1 MSYDQIPQELK
12 ALRQWVCYGA
22 PDMPLK
28 TPFNPETGKPAKAG
42 DPSTWTIF
50 EAALDAIQ
58 GYRGIGFEFATDGGI
73 VGIDFDHCM
82 NKETMKLDPTVEQ
95 WVKAFNSYT
104 EISPSGEGLHILCKG
119 QLPSK
124 TGKRRGG
131 IEMYDHG
138 RYFTMTGA
146 QYGPPKPLRDAQ
158 DVIDQLYQELS
169 KKDVPQSQ
177 KTGLVGVVPTTRKSS
192 NFLELSA
199 IIQDAKN
206 AKNGQRFSRLWEGNI
221 SGYPSHSEA
230 DQALC
235 NILAFYTIKDPQA
248 MDQLFR
254 MSGLMRDKWDEKHG
268 GRTYGEMTIQK
279 AIEGTLEVYKP
290 AKKRNAQKESVKATG
305 KLQLIS
311 MADVKTTQP
320 EYLIEP
326 YFPKGQ
332 LTVLAGVSGAG
343 KTWFLVG
350 IAALI
355 SSGRYFITEEE
366 GVTNPRPPAKVIYLT
381 QENDIDNI
389 SWRLDTTDAIRGNI
403 LGVESSTDSLGLPV
417 TLSSG
422 SIEETVKEVRPA
434 MIIFD
439 PIQSYLGAKVNMNA
453 ANEIRPIL
461 DRLIE
466 LGRKYQ
472 CSIVLV
478 SHMSKKTDL
487 GALDRILG
495 SSDIRNAARS
505 ILVVGYDPQDK
516 NTRVLAHAKNS
527 LGAPGPSITFH
538 IDDGGIHFDS
548 IVDPD
553 EFDADTIVSPP
564 TKYTRNKPAVTLTK
578 AINRLEEL
586 LDQEGAIAL
595 EDIEALEVMEGISKR
610 TMYNAKK
617 KLNLQSVLIGQP
629 PNRKTW
635 WVSPGTDLAKFK
647 EAHTPPPVQQTL

>member
-1 MSYDQIPQELK
+1 M
-12 ALRQWVCYGA
+12 
-22 PDMPLK
+22 
-28 TPFNPETGKPAKAG
+28 
-42 DPSTWTIF
+42 
-50 EAALDAIQ
+50 
-58 GYRGIGFEFATDGGI
+58 
-73 VGIDFDHCM
+73 
-82 NKETMKLDPTVEQ
+82 
-95 WVKAFNSYT
+95 
-104 EISPSGEGLHILCKG
+104 
-119 QLPSK
+119 
-124 TGKRRGG
+124 
-131 IEMYDHG
+131 
-138 RYFTMTGA
+138 
-146 QYGPPKPLRDAQ
+146 
-158 DVIDQLYQELS
+158 
-169 KKDVPQSQ
+169 
-177 KTGLVGVVPTTRKSS
+177 
-192 NFLELSA
+192 
-199 IIQDAKN
+199 
-206 AKNGQRFSRLWEGNI
+206 
-221 SGYPSHSEA
+221 
-230 DQALC
+230 
-235 NILAFYTIKDPQA
+235 
-248 MDQLFR
+248 
-254 MSGLMRDKWDEKHG
+254 
-268 GRTYGEMTIQK
+268 
-279 AIEGTLEVYKP
+279 EVYKP
-290 AKKRNAQKESVKATG
+290 AKKRNAQKESVKARG

-326 YFPKGQ
+326 YFPKGR

-355 SSGRYFITEEE
+355 SSGRHFITEEK

-381 QENDIDNI
+381 QENDYRSDI
-389 SWRLDTTDAIRGNI
+389 SERLDKADAIRGNI
-403 LGVESSTDSLGLPV
+403 LGVEKSTDDQGFSV
-417 TLSSG
+417 TLSSD

-472 CSIVLV
+472 CAVVLV

-516 NTRVLAHAKNS
+516 NTRVMAHAKNS
-527 LGAPGPSITFH
+527 LGPPGPNIKFH

-564 TKYTRNKPAVTLTK
+564 TKHTRNKPAVTLTK
-578 AINRLEEL
+578 VMNRLEEL
-586 LDQEGAIAL
+586 LDQEGAAAL
-595 EDIEALEVMEGISKR
+595 ADIEAFAAMEGISQR
-610 TMYNAKK
+610 TLYNAKM
-617 KLNLQSVLIGQP
+617 KLNLQSVSIGQP